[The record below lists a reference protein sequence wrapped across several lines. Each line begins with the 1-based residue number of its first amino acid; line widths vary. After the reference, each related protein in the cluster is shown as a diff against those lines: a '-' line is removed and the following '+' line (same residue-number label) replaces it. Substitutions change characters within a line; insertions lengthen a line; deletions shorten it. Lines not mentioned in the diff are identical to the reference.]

1 MQVRTDNKTLR
12 SGLCRGWRLKHA
24 RCAAI
29 LTQRACGIGKR
40 IARALDFFSA
50 ANSPAYIRFSLFTSR
65 YRNDIPLCVLALFAI
80 TNGTQ
85 AIAGHVAR
93 TASATDRQAPI
104 STALQRRVAKNVQS
118 LASDKWRNRR
128 RAERN
133 LLSIKGFVLPQL
145 AAAMVKA
152 KNPEQRDR
160 LLRVCLQLYLR
171 QFNWLHHGSAF
182 IGVEFVAQ
190 ALELRR
196 RGIPHWIPAVA
207 VVRTVAGFPGG
218 LYLHENDLVLGINGH
233 PIPAYNTANA
243 FREEIQRHE
252 PGGVITLLV
261 LRNGKLIHVPV
272 QLTGIAADP
281 LAAQELLSQRNVIAL
296 HLISKYLPVRPLVL
310 APSSR

>member
-1 MQVRTDNKTLR
+1 MQVRTDNSTLR
-12 SGLCRGWRLKHA
+12 SGLCRGWRLEYA
-24 RCAAI
+24 RFAAV

-40 IARALDFFSA
+40 SARALEFFSA
-50 ANSPAYIRFSLFTSR
+50 ANRQANTRFSLFTAQ
-65 YRNDIPLCVLALFAI
+65 YRIYVPLCVLALFAI
-80 TNGTQ
+80 TNGTP

-93 TASATDRQAPI
+93 TASATDRQAHI
-104 STALQRRVAKNVQS
+104 STAVQRRVAKNVQS
-118 LASDKWRNRR
+118 LASDKWRNRH
-128 RAERN
+128 RAERK

-160 LLRVCLQLYLR
+160 LLRICLQLYLR

-196 RGIPHWIPAVA
+196 RGIPHWMPAVA

-233 PIPAYNTANA
+233 QIPAYNTAA
-243 FREEIQRHE
+243 TFREEIQRHQ
-252 PGGVITLLV
+252 PGSVITLLV

-272 QLTGIAADP
+272 QLAGIAADP
-281 LAAQELLSQRNVIAL
+281 LAAQELLNQRNIIAL
-296 HLISKYLPVRPLVL
+296 HLISKYLPVGPLVL
-310 APSSR
+310 APAPR